1 MEVANA
7 RLEAREAALVEARA
21 ELQASRVQA
30 DDAKEAAAL
39 ELKRTAAQAA
49 SRLDGARA
57 QIGERDVE
65 LLRLK
70 AQISDA
76 EEELG
81 EWRLGNLR
89 VSNWAVW
96 TKAFDERRGR

>member
-1 MEVANA
+1 M
-7 RLEAREAALVEARA
+7 ARA
-21 ELQASRVQA
+21 
-30 DDAKEAAAL
+30 
-39 ELKRTAAQAA
+39 KR
-49 SRLDGARA
+49 ARRYGP
-57 QIGERDVE
+57 GESLPGKVPLPRAEDEGGTYVE

-81 EWRLGNLR
+81 EWRLRNLR
-89 VSNWAVW
+89 VSNWATW

>member
-1 MEVANA
+1 MDRA
-7 RLEAREAALVEARA
+7 RLARQVWE
-21 ELQASRVQA
+21 SRWRGGKQ
-30 DDAKEAAAL
+30 
-39 ELKRTAAQAA
+39 RTAAQAA

>member
-1 MEVANA
+1 M
-7 RLEAREAALVEARA
+7 
-21 ELQASRVQA
+21 RV
-30 DDAKEAAAL
+30 AAA
-39 ELKRTAAQAA
+39 AAQAA

-89 VSNWAVW
+89 VSNWAAW